1 MIKEFLAVVVVL
13 LFATLAILL
22 HIYSFNEESVIK
34 ASQDIVTLAHSVKL
48 SLVQDTIESGA
59 EEYGLKA
66 HNVAYPELPKIDYMD
81 FVYAQ

>member
-1 MIKEFLAVVVVL
+1 MIKEFLAVAVVL

-34 ASQDIVTLAHSVKL
+34 ASQDIATLGHSVKL
-48 SLVQDTIESGA
+48 SLVQDTTESSA
-59 EEYGLKA
+59 PYGLKA
-66 HNVAYPELPKIDYMD
+66 HNVAYPELPKIDYLD